1 VIKAAGDLE
10 REDRG
15 ERYAFRSLRPLRS
28 IVDIEPSGGMRA
40 LQVGEL
46 WRYREL
52 LYFLGWRDVKVRYKQ
67 TALGAAWAVL
77 QPLLTMAVFAIFLG
91 RLAHVPSDGLP
102 YPLFSFAG
110 LVPWTYFATAVMSG
124 ATSVVGSQQLIS
136 KVYFPRL
143 LVPLAATATPLVD
156 FVISLATL
164 AAMLAWYH
172 VTPGAAVAWLPLFAL
187 LALATAFA
195 VSLWL
200 SALMVAYRDVRYVVP
215 FFMQFWMF
223 ATPVAYP
230 ASLVPAE
237 WRVLYGLNPMT
248 GVVEGFRWAL
258 AGGPAP
264 GPTVIASAAAVAV
277 LLVSGLYFFRRLEG
291 TFADVI

>member
-1 VIKAAGDLE
+1 VTTASV
-10 REDRG
+10 
-15 ERYAFRSLRPLRS
+15 RSV
-28 IVDIEPSGGMRA
+28 VDIEPSSGLRA

-52 LYFLGWRDVKVRYKQ
+52 LYFLAWRDVKVRYKQ
-67 TALGAAWAVL
+67 TVLGAAWAVL

-124 ATSVVGSQQLIS
+124 ASSVVGSQQLIS

-164 AAMLAWYH
+164 VAMLAWYR
-172 VTPGAAVAWLPLFAL
+172 VTPGAAVVWLPLFAL

-230 ASLVPAE
+230 ASLVPAK
-237 WRVLYGLNPMT
+237 WRALYGLNPMT

-264 GPTVIASAAAVAV
+264 GPIVIASAAAVVV

>member
-1 VIKAAGDLE
+1 MTIASV
-10 REDRG
+10 
-15 ERYAFRSLRPLRS
+15 RS
-28 IVDIEPSGGMRA
+28 IVDIEPSNGLRA

-52 LYFLGWRDVKVRYKQ
+52 LYFLAWRDVKVRYKQ
-67 TALGAAWAVL
+67 TLLGAAWAVL

-124 ATSVVGSQQLIS
+124 ASSVVGSQQLIS

-164 AAMLAWYH
+164 VAMLAWYH
-172 VTPGAAVAWLPLFAL
+172 VTPGAAVTWLPLFGL

-230 ASLVPAE
+230 ASLVPAK

-258 AGGPAP
+258 IGGPAP

>member
-1 VIKAAGDLE
+1 VT
-10 REDRG
+10 
-15 ERYAFRSLRPLRS
+15 SNV
-28 IVDIEPSGGMRA
+28 VDIEPSSGFHPVNA
-40 LQVGEL
+40 GEV

-52 LYFLGWRDVKVRYKQ
+52 LYFLAWRDIKVRYKQ
-67 TALGAAWAVL
+67 TVLGAAWAVL

-110 LVPWTYFATAVMSG
+110 LVPWTYFATAVSTG
-124 ATSVVGSQQLIS
+124 AASVVGSQHLIS

-143 LVPLAATATPLVD
+143 LVPLAAAATPLVD
-156 FVISLATL
+156 FAISLATL
-164 AAMLAWYH
+164 TAMLAWYH
-172 VTPGAAVAWLPLFAL
+172 VTPTAAVVWLPLFTL

-200 SALMVAYRDVRYVVP
+200 SALMVAYRDVRYLVP

-230 ASLVPAE
+230 ASLVPAK

-264 GPTVIASAAAVAV
+264 GPIVIASALAVAV

>member
-1 VIKAAGDLE
+1 MTTAASVSTQPSGH
-10 REDRG
+10 
-15 ERYAFRSLRPLRS
+15 
-28 IVDIEPSGGMRA
+28 IVDIEPSSG
-40 LQVGEL
+40 LHPLNTGEL

-52 LYFLGWRDVKVRYKQ
+52 LYFLAWRDIKVRYKQ
-67 TALGAAWAVL
+67 TVLGATWAIL
-77 QPLLTMAVFAIFLG
+77 QPLMTMAVFAIFLG

-110 LVPWTYFATAVMSG
+110 LVPWTYFATAVSSG
-124 ATSVVGSQQLIS
+124 AASIVGSQQLIS

-143 LVPLAATATPLVD
+143 LVPLASAATPLVD
-156 FVISLATL
+156 FVISMATL
-164 AAMLAWYH
+164 VAMLAWYH
-172 VTPGAAVAWLPLFAL
+172 VAPGAAVVWLPLFTL

-230 ASLVPAE
+230 ASLVPE
-237 WRVLYGLNPMT
+237 KWRVLYGLNPMT

-264 GPTVIASAAAVAV
+264 GPIVIASAAAVAV